1 MLFWIIQIIIM
12 SIIFIFLIHHLITF
26 FKSTLTIPK
35 IKDLVNTSSKYENI
49 YNIISNKENS
59 KINNN
64 FDDKF
69 DDKSVNYIFNEKDLL
84 QTTTSIDDLK
94 NNNTSTSIH
103 ELTYSNSNNMKNE
116 LKDFLKK
123 QLNN

>member
-1 MLFWIIQIIIM
+1 MLIWSIQTIIL
-12 SIIFIFLIHHLITF
+12 SIILIFLVHHLIVF
-26 FKSTLTIPK
+26 FKNTLTIPK

>member
-69 DDKSVNYIFNEKDLL
+69 DDKSVNYIFL
-84 QTTTSIDDLK
+84 SIK
-94 NNNTSTSIH
+94 N
-103 ELTYSNSNNMKNE
+103 
-116 LKDFLKK
+116 
-123 QLNN
+123 LNFI